1 MSKVIELKA
10 TFENGD
16 ILTLSLLKN
25 AKLPISTEVVDHYC
39 LTYCEIIPESD
50 NRSKIIYHDTEY
62 FPLSWKSQAKQAF
75 NKRMGCSNPKHESD
89 LGISLDCLLSVKT
102 IGKTS

>member
-25 AKLPISTEVVDHYC
+25 AKLPISPEVVEHYC
-39 LTYCEIIPESD
+39 LTYCEIIPD
-50 NRSKIIYHDTEY
+50 VGNTSKIIYHDTEY

-75 NKRMGCSNPKHESD
+75 NKRMASSNPKHESD
-89 LGISLDCLLSVKT
+89 LGINLEYLLSANNQ
-102 IGKTS
+102 GK